1 MRITDSELS
10 KEIEITEKEVV
21 QVSWELR
28 ELRIKLRKLKNRR
41 YGRLYR
47 QKHKLQLYAYARNRY
62 RNDPEYRDKYLAKQ
76 RETYKKKKNESIIQ
90 QG

>member
-1 MRITDSELS
+1 MKITDNELFQ
-10 KEIEITEKEVV
+10 EIEQTEKEVV

-62 RNDPEYRDKYLAKQ
+62 RNDPEYRNKYLAKQ
-76 RETYKKKKNESIIQ
+76 RETYKKKKDATV
-90 QG
+90 

>member
-1 MRITDSELS
+1 MMTDTELS
-10 KEIEITEKEVV
+10 QEIEQTEKEVV

-47 QKHKLQLYAYARNRY
+47 QKYKLQLYAYARNRY
-62 RNDPEYRDKYLAKQ
+62 RNDPEYRNKYLVKQ
-76 RETYKKKKNESIIQ
+76 RETYKKKKDATV
-90 QG
+90 